1 MKFNKGL
8 KLATLLSVLVGYL
21 SFQYFNQRVD
31 HLELTSSVHPETK
44 RKTEVGKA
52 IVQKRNNKN
61 ETQVILN
68 DPAMQKKWGLKH
80 TQAKDAW
87 KITKGDKDIIVAII
101 DTGIDVHHPDIKN
114 NLWVNKGETGKD
126 KYGRD
131 KSTNG
136 IDDDGN
142 GFIDDVYGWNFV
154 ANNSDLSDNHGH
166 GTHIAGIV
174 GAEGG
179 NNIGISGVSPKVS
192 LMILKYYD
200 PTSSGNDNLKNTV
213 KAIEYAT
220 KMNAHI
226 INYSGGGLE
235 PSAQELAAI
244 KKSRDKGI
252 LFVAAAGNES
262 SDSDQQ
268 KYYPADY
275 DLDNIISVTAIDKFS
290 QVLSSSNYG
299 INTVDIAAPGND
311 IYSTLPGNQYGVMT
325 GTSQATA
332 FVTGVGALL
341 MGHNKEFRKADR
353 VIKYILKTGDYNETL
368 SSKTRYKRILNVYR
382 ALTILDQGTSLN
394 GVMAE
399 NSNHKFNI
407 ENNEVTVSDERSP
420 TNMAT
425 FAKELN
431 SLINKEKK
439 LGEKKATREPVNY

>member
-1 MKFNKGL
+1 MKINKAV
-8 KLATLLSVLVGYL
+8 KLAALLSVLIGYL
-21 SFQYFNQRVD
+21 SFHFYNQRVD
-31 HLELTSSVHPETK
+31 SVELTSTQGEVK
-44 RKTEVGKA
+44 RKTEIGKA
-52 IVQKRNNKN
+52 VVQERKNKN
-61 ETQVILN
+61 ESQVILN

-87 KITKGDKDIIVAII
+87 KITRGDKDIVVAVI
-101 DTGIDVHHPDIKN
+101 DTGIDVNHPDIKK
-114 NLWVNKGETGKD
+114 NLWTNRGEQGVDKNGNNKA
-126 KYGRD
+126 
-131 KSTNG
+131 TNG
-136 IDDDGN
+136 IDDDNN
-142 GFIDDVYGWNFV
+142 GFVDDVYGWNFV
-154 ANNSDLSDNHGH
+154 ANNNDLSDNHGH

-179 NNIGISGVSPKVS
+179 NNIGISGVAPQVS

-200 PTSSGNDNLKNTV
+200 PTSQGNDNLKNTI
-213 KAIEYAT
+213 KAIEYAV

-244 KKSRDKGI
+244 KKARDKGI

-262 SDSDQQ
+262 SNSDDQ

-275 DLDNIISVTAIDKFS
+275 ELDNIISVTAIDKNS
-290 QVLSSSNYG
+290 NVLSSSNYG
-299 INTVDIAAPGND
+299 VNTVDVAAPGND
-311 IYSTLPGNQYGVMT
+311 IYSTLPGGQYGVMT

-353 VIKYILKTGDYNETL
+353 VIKYLLKTGDYNEGLT
-368 SSKTRYKRILNVYR
+368 SKTRHKRLLNVYR

-399 NSNHKFNI
+399 NTNQSFNI
-407 ENNEVTVSDERSP
+407 SSDSDVKITDERSP
-420 TNMAT
+420 SNMAA
-425 FAKELN
+425 FAKEL
-431 SLINKEKK
+431 SDLINKEKK
-439 LGEKKATREPVNY
+439 LSDSNNNRQPVNY